1 MFWWFY
7 IWWSLIGP
15 FAFFNLYPNIR
26 CTSHRPRTNFNIYVP
41 ILCIDAYTWVS
52 VYLWIFSLRIFQKQ
66 GTTIRLCD
74 KIQFIKLFKST
85 LIVDVLSSETIFIFK
100 HLETMENSQ
109 KQFINN
115 GNLQVGISTHDR
127 RRSFSCTN

>member
-26 CTSHRPRTNFNIYVP
+26 CASHRPRTNFNIYVH
-41 ILCIDAYTWVS
+41 ILCICF
-52 VYLWIFSLRIFQKQ
+52 LWIFSLRIFQKQ

-85 LIVDVLSSETIFIFK
+85 LIVDVLSSETIFIFN